1 MKQGYRIEYG
11 CEIIKYTDYIV
22 CDNYPQ
28 TNTVAFYTWC
38 GEDPKPLLDHSTV
51 AIFKLK
57 WKS

>member
-1 MKQGYRIEYG
+1 MTNGYKVKQTYDVD
-11 CEIIKYTDYIV
+11 KYTTFIV
-22 CDNYPQ
+22 CDNYHQ
-28 TNTVAFYTWC
+28 TNTVAFYQWC